1 MDAIFKIIIFSFL
14 LNLSVGIL
22 TLIPDATGNH
32 MMFNSSEQSLIYKE
46 NMTTAFETGLS
57 GDVNPSGG
65 SLSWTTNVFN
75 RIVDVITLGY
85 GNKIKETLNTY
96 LFGFVTVLEAVFG
109 GMMTSSLNFI
119 IFGGLKTLIII
130 LYIVG
135 VIEFFTGKRIQGAT

>member
-1 MDAIFKIIIFSFL
+1 MDAIFKIIIFTFM

-22 TLIPDATGNH
+22 TLIPDSTGNH
-32 MMFNSSEQSLIYKE
+32 MIFNSSAQPLIYKE
-46 NMTTAFETGLS
+46 GMTTDFQNGLS

-65 SLSWTTNVFN
+65 ALSWTSNVFN

-85 GNKIKETLNTY
+85 GNKIKETLNRY
-96 LFGFVTVLEAVFG
+96 LFGFVVVLESVFG
-109 GMMTSSLNFI
+109 GMMTSGLNLL
-119 IFGGLKTLIII
+119 IFGGLKTLITI